1 MFYINNMTQMSC
13 NFKEQSKIERTGG
26 IPLWGRG
33 ASRWQPKPPPPPCEA
48 TELGDSPHGKLP
60 DCVAKTPKWVAR
72 LRRQNESPLWSARM
86 RCQGKGGPEPIKR
99 RQIWSPVLSQLH
111 SILQTTSLWRTVYT
125 RTKLATT
132 AHVEQ

>member
-13 NFKEQSKIERTGG
+13 NFIEQSKIERTRG

-33 ASRWQPKPPPPPCEA
+33 ASRWQPKPPPPPLC
-48 TELGDSPHGKLP
+48 GDRVGRLP
-60 DCVAKTPKWVAR
+60 TWKVAR
-72 LRRQNESPLWSARM
+72 LCRQNAKMGRQNESPLWSTRM
-86 RCQGKGGPEPIKR
+86 RCQGKGGPEPINR
-99 RQIWSPVLSQLH
+99 RQIWSPVLSRLH

-125 RTKLATT
+125 RTKSATT